1 VPAIDPLGR
10 SPADWRRAALIAIGL
25 LTLWRILCLAF
36 TPLQL
41 DYEEAQYWFWA
52 QEPAWGYFSKPP
64 LIAWLIRLSTALF
77 GDGEFGIRLPS
88 PVMHGIAALV
98 AGAAAARLADAR
110 AGFWTAIAYATLPGV
125 AFSALLMTT
134 DVPLLLAWSL
144 ALYGFVRMAGEGGS
158 TGWAIWTGLAVG
170 LGALAKYAMA
180 FFLPGVA
187 LALLCLPGLA
197 RRVGVAR
204 LAIMVGVALLVF
216 LPNLLWNLDQ
226 GWITVR
232 HTGLPAV
239 EASLSQRLG
248 KIGAFLGGQVA
259 IAGPILLV
267 AMLGGLGAG
276 FRRWRRADTALSPLP
291 LMAAFALP
299 LFVVYL
305 PVALFAQSNA
315 NWTAP
320 AFVAAVIAG
329 VLYWL
334 QRGKLL
340 WLKLALA
347 LNLAIAVLGPGLLV
361 VASHIAAAGPLLK
374 GMSGWR
380 EIGAEVVA
388 ERGRE
393 PGATLLFADRT
404 FAQRVIYYAGLER
417 GQFAMWNPDGTID
430 NELERVASL
439 DAGAAGPWL
448 LVTPRPAPAA
458 LTDRFETRG
467 ERREIAATLADGSER
482 TVYLQR
488 LEGFRGYAP

>member
-25 LTLWRILCLAF
+25 LTLWRLLCLAF

-64 LIAWLIRLSTALF
+64 LIAWLIWLSTALF
-77 GDGEFGIRLPS
+77 GDAEFGIRWLS
-88 PVMHGIAALV
+88 PVMHGIAALFV
-98 AGAAAARLADAR
+98 GAAAARLADAR
-110 AGFWTAIAYATLPGV
+110 AGFWAAIAYATLPGV

-144 ALYGFVRMAGEGGS
+144 ALYGFVRMAEAGGA
-158 TGWAIWTGLAVG
+158 GWAICTGIAVG
-170 LGALAKYAMA
+170 LGALAKYAML

-187 LALLCLPGLA
+187 LALLFLPGLA
-197 RRVGVAR
+197 RRIGVVR
-204 LAIMVGVALLVF
+204 LAVMVGVALLVF

-226 GWITVR
+226 GWMTVR
-232 HTGLPAV
+232 HTGVPSV
-239 EASLSQRLG
+239 EASLAQRLG

-276 FRRWRRADTALSPLP
+276 LRRWRGADAALSPFP
-291 LMAAFALP
+291 LLAAFMLP
-299 LFVVYL
+299 LFLVYL
-305 PVALFAQSNA
+305 PIAFVAQSNA

-334 QRGKLL
+334 QRGTLL

-361 VASHIAAAGPLLK
+361 LAPHIAAAGPLLK

-380 EIGAEVVA
+380 EVGAEVA
-388 ERGRE
+388 AAQDHN
-393 PGATLLFADRT
+393 PDAILLFVDRT

-417 GQFAMWNPDGTID
+417 GRFAMWNPDGAID

-439 DAGAAGPWL
+439 DLGAAGPWL
-448 LVTPRPAPAA
+448 LVTTRPAPAA
-458 LTDRFETRG
+458 LTDRFETLG
-467 ERREIAATLADGSER
+467 QRREIAATLADGSER
-482 TVYLQR
+482 KVYLQR